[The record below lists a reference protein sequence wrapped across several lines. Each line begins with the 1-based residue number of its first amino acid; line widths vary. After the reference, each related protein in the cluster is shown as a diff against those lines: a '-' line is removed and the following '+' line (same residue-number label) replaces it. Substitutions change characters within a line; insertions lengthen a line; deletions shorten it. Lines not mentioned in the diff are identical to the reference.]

1 MAKLYPPV
9 LEGILPAFYSENDN
23 NGDGIVRITIPF
35 SMNRAVSNSQVG
47 GFALK
52 VKTVQSSSYLFTIQ
66 VTNSLFYNLEDS
78 TYVQFVLRSS
88 NEEQKAIIDKLH
100 KGQFY
105 KLQLA
110 YLDNGQQVG
119 YYSTVGVAK
128 YTTRPEIHVND
139 FVEGFIN
146 MHRYE
151 YTGYYS
157 QKNGDVTERVY
168 SYRFD
173 VYDSN
178 DKIIATSGD
187 QLHDYAN
194 DVELYE
200 SYDTYSLPRDLEQE
214 KSYRIKYTIKTN
226 NGLEISTPRYRIM
239 QKSTIEAEMQA
250 DIQVSLNYENGYVD
264 VDLIGHKND
273 EGLEEV
279 VTGSFLL
286 TRSCEDS
293 NYTIWDE
300 ISRFKLAAQ
309 WPSRWLWRDY
319 TVEQGKKYQYS
330 IQQYNDKNLYS
341 NRLLSNI
348 IYVDFED
355 AFLFDGERQLKIKYN
370 PKVSSFK
377 VSLMET
383 KVNTIGNK
391 HPFIFRNGRVYSH
404 EFPISGLISYYMD
417 EENLFLTQD
426 EFKVEEKTT
435 NLISKNITQERNFKQ
450 EVLKWLNNG
459 NTKVFRSPGEGNFI
473 IRLMNVSLT
482 PTDSLNRMLHT
493 FNATAYE
500 MDDFTYGNLAK
511 HNFIHLQD
519 TEESQMRWETIEF
532 TERDSSGKMIYKT
545 NQILNKHPVVTVR
558 FSDMMPGDLI
568 YLTFEDD
575 TEEIIQIGITGSYFI
590 DKGTIIKAIKLG
602 EHTQLTGSMTYSFYS
617 IQSNLFD
624 KIDNV
629 QVSEVPVHQFIGEYD
644 IIKEIE
650 YVYDIKKN
658 KWVKNPKIDIM
669 SIYYLY
675 AYKRSLENV
684 VRGQETNEY
693 GQVVNV
699 YYQDKNKTIKLD
711 LEKTDPFTLYKIGSW
726 SKGPTTGTNIGY
738 NPGRAQW
745 TFNIQGYQ
753 DFYNNEYY
761 HGVDS
766 YQPLLQIN
774 DSIISVEEIETFD
787 MKNPK
792 SFQTLKSGNG
802 VVVELSYQIRTIDYN
817 IENNPQ
823 WNVLSYKKAY
833 QSACQEL
840 SDILS
845 DEFMPTDMINYNYDT
860 EQLLR
865 EKVKKTY
872 TDYILALVA
881 AQEEEQKAEGLL

>member
-1 MAKLYPPV
+1 M
-9 LEGILPAFYSENDN
+9 
-23 NGDGIVRITIPF
+23 VRITIPF
-35 SMNRAVSNSQVG
+35 SMNRAVSSSQVG

-52 VKTVQSSSYLFTIQ
+52 VKTVQSSSYLFTAQ
-66 VTNSLFYNLEDS
+66 VTNPLFYELEDS
-78 TYVQFVLRSS
+78 TYVQFVLRST
-88 NEEQKAIIDKLH
+88 NEDQKPIIDKLH

-105 KLQLA
+105 KIQLA
-110 YLDNGQQVG
+110 YLDAGGQVG

-128 YTTRPEIHVND
+128 YTTKPKIHVND

-157 QKNGDVTERVY
+157 QKDGDVTERVY

-178 DKIIATSGD
+178 NNIIATSGD

-194 DVELYE
+194 DIELYE
-200 SYDTYSLPRDLEQE
+200 SYDSYSLPRDLEQE
-214 KSYRIKYTIKTN
+214 KSYRIKYTIKTI

-239 QKSTIEAEMQA
+239 QKSTIPAEMQA
-250 DIQVSLNYENGYVD
+250 DIAVSLNYENGYVD
-264 VDLIGHKND
+264 IDLIGHKND
-273 EGLEEV
+273 EGLEEI

-286 TRSCEDS
+286 TRACEDS
-293 NYTIWDE
+293 DYTIWEE

-319 TVEQGKKYQYS
+319 TVEQGKTYQYS

-341 NRLLSNI
+341 DRLLSNTV
-348 IYVDFED
+348 YVDFED
-355 AFLFDGERQLKIKYN
+355 AFLFDGKRQLKIKYN
-370 PKVSSFK
+370 PKISSFK
-377 VSLMET
+377 ASLMET

-417 EENLFLTQD
+417 EEHLFLSEE
-426 EFKVEEKTT
+426 EFIVEEKTT
-435 NLISKNITQERNFKQ
+435 NLISQNITQERNFKK
-450 EVLKWLNNG
+450 EVLAWLNDG
-459 NTKVFRSPGEGNFI
+459 NLKVFRSPGEGNFI
-473 IRLMNVSLT
+473 VRLMNVSLT
-482 PTDSLNRMLHT
+482 PTDSLSRMLHT

-500 MDDFTYGNLAK
+500 MDDFTYDNLAK
-511 HNFIHLQD
+511 HNFINLAK

-532 TERDSSGKMIYKT
+532 TERDKNGKMIYKT
-545 NQILNKHPVVTVR
+545 NQILNKHPVITVR
-558 FSDMMPGDLI
+558 FSDMMPGDLVR
-568 YLTFEDD
+568 LTFADD
-575 TEEIIQIGITGSYFI
+575 TEELIQIGVTGSYFI
-590 DKGTIIKAIKLG
+590 DKGTIIKAIQLE

-629 QVSEVPVHQFIGEYD
+629 QVSEVPVQQFIGEHN
-644 IIKEIE
+644 ILREIE
-650 YVYDIKKN
+650 YVYDTKRN
-658 KWVKNPKIDIM
+658 KWVKNPKIDIL

-675 AYKRSLENV
+675 AYKRTSENII
-684 VRGQETNEY
+684 RGQEINEY

-699 YYQDKNKTIKLD
+699 YFQDKDQKIKLNLD
-711 LEKTDPFTLYKIGSW
+711 NVDPFTIYKIGSW
-726 SKGPTTGTNIGY
+726 EKGPIDGQLPGY
-738 NPGRAQW
+738 NPGRAKW

-753 DFYNNEYY
+753 DFYNNNYY
-761 HGVDS
+761 HGENS

-774 DSIISVEEIETFD
+774 DSIVSVEDTENFD
-787 MKNPK
+787 MKRPQ
-792 SFQTLKSGNG
+792 SFETLKSGNG
-802 VVVELSYQIRTIDYN
+802 VVVEISYQIRTIDYN

-823 WNVLSYKKAY
+823 WDVLSYKKAY

-840 SDILS
+840 NDILS
-845 DEFMPTDMINYNYDT
+845 DTFMPTDMENYHYDT

-865 EKVKKTY
+865 EKVNKTY
-872 TDYILALVA
+872 TDYILALVE
-881 AQEEEQKAEGLL
+881 AQEEEKKAEGLL